1 MPAPRGTMDFF
12 AAQAQAKRHT
22 LVLVVLF
29 GLSIAL
35 TILLADLG
43 VSLALSGTG
52 RHVGPGVARVTGH
65 GLQLALALK
74 VRFGDLLLP
83 VTGVVL
89 FVVALGSASSAV
101 RLGGDGGDAVARM
114 LGGRPVDRLTQD
126 PGERRAVNVLEEMAL
141 AAAIPVPRLYVLEA
155 EPAINAFAAGTTPDR
170 SVVAVTRGALEQL
183 TRDELQ
189 GVFGHE
195 LSHLLNA
202 DARIN
207 LRLMALIGGLTVLAL
222 VGRVLL
228 SAAGGGPGSRRRSG
242 SGILVGIGLAL
253 LLAGAIGAFFGRLIR
268 LAVSRQRE
276 FLADAEAIQF
286 TRNPAGLSGA
296 LSKIAAQGSGLLTP
310 HAPEA
315 AHLFFADGVSGFFQ
329 GFLSTHPP
337 IEERIRRLAA
347 GGPAALLRPSGAPPL
362 SPPSRPAPTD
372 PRAIGLAT
380 AAAVGRPAPEHL
392 EAAADALANFPPA
405 ITAAAREPFG
415 ARALSLALLLDRD
428 PAVRGR
434 QMAVVG
440 TDPAMGAEVAR
451 LGAALGP
458 VPREQTLALLGLAL
472 PSLDA
477 LSAEQARALV
487 AELKALADADGRLT
501 LHEWALQRLVR
512 RRLAPQLGEQA
523 RAVRARS
530 LEQVEV
536 EALELLS
543 ALAWVGQRESE
554 PAQRALDA
562 GVQALGIAGRWRL
575 LPRDRFSAARLDE
588 VLSTLDEASP
598 PLKARLLAG
607 TAACVLADGVV
618 TAAEADLLR
627 AIAGSLG
634 LPMPA
639 LPAAAGPST
648 ASAA

>member
-1 MPAPRGTMDFF
+1 MDFF
-12 AAQAQAKRHT
+12 AAQASARRHT
-22 LVLVVLF
+22 FILVVLF
-29 GLSIAL
+29 ALSVAL

-43 VSLALSGTG
+43 VSLALSGTT
-52 RHVGPGVARVTGH
+52 RHMGAGAARLTGQE
-65 GLQLALALK
+65 LDPALAW
-74 VRFGDLLLP
+74 RAHFRDMLLP

-89 FVVALGSASSAV
+89 LVVTLGSGLSAV

-114 LGGRPVDRLTQD
+114 LGGRPVDRLTGE

-141 AAAIPVPRLYVLEA
+141 AAAIPVPRLYVLDG

-195 LSHLLNA
+195 LSHVLNA
-202 DARIN
+202 DARLN

-228 SAAGGGPGSRRRSG
+228 SASGGGSSSRRRSG
-242 SGILVGIGLAL
+242 NGVLIGIGLAL
-253 LLAGAIGAFFGRLIR
+253 LVAGAIGAFFGRLIR
-268 LAVSRQRE
+268 LSVSRQRE
-276 FLADAEAIQF
+276 FLADAAAVQF
-286 TRNPAGLSGA
+286 TRNPGGLSSA
-296 LSKIAAQGSGLLTP
+296 LSKIAAQGSGLSTP

-315 AHLFFADGVSGFFQ
+315 AHLFFANGVSGFFA

-337 IEERIRRLAA
+337 IEERIRRLQATGSGGAA
-347 GGPAALLRPSGAPPL
+347 V
-362 SPPSRPAPTD
+362 RPAGTAPS
-372 PRAIGLAT
+372 PALSRAAPVSPAAIGLAAT
-380 AAAVGRPAPEHL
+380 ATVGRPTPEHL
-392 EAAADALANFPPA
+392 EAATGALASFPPA

-428 PAVRGR
+428 PAVRAR
-434 QMAVVG
+434 QLRVVG
-440 TDPAMGAEVAR
+440 GEPAMGQEVAR
-451 LGAALGP
+451 LGAALDP
-458 VPREQTLALLGLAL
+458 VPREQRLSLLGLAL

-477 LSAEQARALV
+477 LSADQARALV
-487 AELKALADADGRLT
+487 DELKALADADGRLT

-512 RRLAPQLGEQA
+512 RRLEPKLGAPA
-523 RAVRARS
+523 AAVQARS

-543 ALAWVGQRESE
+543 ALAWVGQREPE

-562 GVQALGIAGRWRL
+562 GVEALGIAGRWRL
-575 LPRDRFSAARLDE
+575 LPRDRFSAARLDV
-588 VLSTLDEASP
+588 VLSTLDGASP
-598 PLKARLLAG
+598 PLKAQLLAG
-607 TAACVLADGVV
+607 AAACVLADGIV
-618 TAAEADLLR
+618 TATEADLLR
-627 AIAGSLG
+627 AVAGSLG

-639 LPAAAGPST
+639 LPAAGPST
-648 ASAA
+648 ANAA